1 MLVNIEIHHRK
12 RGLESIEY
20 DISCESAETILESIC
35 ALMEQRFQC
44 QLDNPWPQYWSGY
57 VSRIKKE
64 RCIRFASIRKIAGYY
79 YKVWYKGGKIVIV
92 PEQ

>member
-35 ALMEQRFQC
+35 ALMEQRFQY

-79 YKVWYKGGKIVIV
+79 CKVWYKGGKIVIV

>member
-1 MLVNIEIHHRK
+1 MLVNVEIHHRK